1 MNSIKQQ
8 RAELIQKLRA
18 TDDLQE
24 QRKIK
29 DEIDKLEELLDF
41 HVSLCYDVDI

>member
-1 MNSIKQQ
+1 MLCKK

-18 TDDLQE
+18 TNDLQE

-29 DEIDKLEELLDF
+29 DEIDKIEELLT
-41 HVSLCYDVDI
+41 LLTYE